1 MKSDWSLTRLGD
13 LISLKG
19 GLSYKSHFVGK
30 GNSFLVGMGAVSHSD
45 KFIESGMKTYGGDF
59 REQHRLVPGDI
70 VIATRQQSDNLPI
83 LGFPAMVPKSL
94 EGKELIVATNLWKVF
109 NTSDIDN
116 RFLFWLL
123 RGDEYRQHIISCS
136 KGTTVRMIT
145 KDAVEDFYFY
155 CPPRRERVAITN
167 LLDRVDDKIQ
177 LNRQINQTLEQMAQ
191 AIFKSWF
198 VDFEPVKAK
207 IAARERWHALQPGN
221 EPASPVCY
229 AGEREGLPITVDLD
243 TYMNLAAMQAISG
256 KDADQLAQMQAEQP
270 EQYAELRATAELF
283 PSAMHDS
290 ELGEIPEG
298 WRQRQVGELATIKGG
313 KQRSRDLIS
322 NIGPVPVFG
331 GAGIMGY
338 TDEHNADGFVISVGR
353 VGAYC
358 GQFFSHR
365 GPSWVNNNAS
375 LIRPSNINHGEW
387 LFIALQN
394 IDLAPIKKGAAQ
406 PFVSNS
412 DLAKLQVVWP
422 GDMVIEKF
430 TQQLRNLFL
439 LQETL
444 LQQSDSL
451 STLRDTL
458 LPELLAG
465 RLDTSVIGS

>member
-1 MKSDWSLTRLGD
+1 MTSEWTLEALGQIVTGKTPPKAVQNAYSDSGMPFLTPKDMDGRKWVLTTERCLSEEGTNSVRKSIVPAGS
-13 LISLKG
+13 I
-19 GLSYKSHFVGK
+19 
-30 GNSFLVGMGAVSHSD
+30 AVSCIGSD
-45 KFIESGMKTYGGDF
+45 MGKAVRIPVDSVTNQQINTLIPNAEKCDPDYLYYLLSTMQQDLKDIAGGS
-59 REQHRLVPGDI
+59 
-70 VIATRQQSDNLPI
+70 ATPI
-83 LGFPAMVPKSL
+83 LNKGHF
-94 EGKELIVATNLWKVF
+94 GKVQVQLP
-109 NTSDIDN
+109 DIRHQN
-116 RFLFWLL
+116 QAAKILAAL
-123 RGDEYRQHIISCS
+123 
-136 KGTTVRMIT
+136 
-145 KDAVEDFYFY
+145 
-155 CPPRRERVAITN
+155 
-167 LLDRVDDKIQ
+167 DDKIQ
-177 LNRQINQTLEQMAQ
+177 LNHQINQTVEQIAQ

-207 IAARERWHALQPGN
+207 IATLEAGGSEEDAL
-221 EPASPVCY
+221 
-229 AGEREGLPITVDLD
+229 
-243 TYMNLAAMQAISG
+243 LAAMQAISG
-256 KDADQLAQMQAEQP
+256 KGEAELTRLQAEQP

-283 PSAMHDS
+283 PAAMQDS

>member
-1 MKSDWSLTRLGD
+1 MSAE
-13 LISLKG
+13 LISSQLSEYLRFKNG
-19 GLSYKSHFVGK
+19 KSSPDRDDDALFPVYGSNGLIGHADKINSDQNTIIIGRVGSYCGSVHF
-30 GNSFLVGMGAVSHSD
+30 SD
-45 KFIESGMKTYGGDF
+45 KPCW
-59 REQHRLVPGDI
+59 V
-70 VIATRQQSDNLPI
+70 SDNAI
-83 LGFPAMVPKSL
+83 
-94 EGKELIVATNLWKVF
+94 IC
-109 NTSDIDN
+109 TSKNPEDS
-116 RFLFWLL
+116 LFWYYFLKFSDLNQYRSGSGQPLL
-123 RGDEYRQHIISCS
+123 NQGTLNSISCE
-136 KGTTVRMIT
+136 V
-145 KDAVEDFYFY
+145 
-155 CPPRRERVAITN
+155 PRALTERVRIGE
-167 LLDRVDDKIQ
+167 LLASYDKKQ
-177 LNRQINQTLEQMAQ
+177 GLNHQINQTLEQMAQ

-207 IAARERWHALQPGN
+207 IATLEAGGSKEDAL
-221 EPASPVCY
+221 
-229 AGEREGLPITVDLD
+229 
-243 TYMNLAAMQAISG
+243 LAAMQAISG
-256 KDADQLAQMQAEQP
+256 KDEAQLPRLQAEKP

-283 PSAMHDS
+283 PSAMQDS

>member
-1 MKSDWSLTRLGD
+1 MPFLTPKDMDGRKWVLTTERCLSEEGTNSVRKSIVPAGS
-13 LISLKG
+13 I
-19 GLSYKSHFVGK
+19 
-30 GNSFLVGMGAVSHSD
+30 AVSCIGSD
-45 KFIESGMKTYGGDF
+45 MGKAVRIPVDSVTNQQINTLIPNAEKCDPDYLYYLLSTMQQDLKDIAGGS
-59 REQHRLVPGDI
+59 
-70 VIATRQQSDNLPI
+70 ATPI
-83 LGFPAMVPKSL
+83 LNKGHF
-94 EGKELIVATNLWKVF
+94 GKVQVQLP
-109 NTSDIDN
+109 DIRHQN
-116 RFLFWLL
+116 QAAKILAAL
-123 RGDEYRQHIISCS
+123 
-136 KGTTVRMIT
+136 
-145 KDAVEDFYFY
+145 
-155 CPPRRERVAITN
+155 
-167 LLDRVDDKIQ
+167 DDKIQ
-177 LNRQINQTLEQMAQ
+177 LNHQINQTVEQIAQ

-207 IAARERWHALQPGN
+207 IATLEAGGSEEDAL
-221 EPASPVCY
+221 
-229 AGEREGLPITVDLD
+229 
-243 TYMNLAAMQAISG
+243 LAAMQAISG
-256 KDADQLAQMQAEQP
+256 KGEAELTRLQAEQP

-283 PSAMHDS
+283 PAAMQDS